1 MTESALNSADLP
13 RSAYLTHTLRRAR
26 TAAEQRSHRYVMLEH
41 LLLALLDDPDAQRAL
56 AVVNADSALLRSAM
70 SEAVNHRMA
79 TLVSPG
85 NVAPSFSYKFEL
97 VMQMAMTDAQSLGR
111 REVDGGLV
119 VIALARDTESFAGSS
134 LRRFGMDPARA
145 LGELAAV
152 AAGRSAE
159 PDRRP
164 PPPVPVARAPAAAP
178 LNQTQPRIPAS
189 APRPA
194 PVPPPRRLADAEK
207 VASASDASMED
218 MLASVREM
226 LEVEERKLS
235 KAPPPP
241 PPPPPA
247 PRQAPPQ
254 RNGHAQGAAM
264 PQPTA
269 AAPQPQQARAG
280 SGAKTLPVPVADAS
294 RRRLQNQVFAGKLVE
309 NIPRAMRVAVPEIVE
324 LRLSREETAE
334 LFEGLQGRGEAQ
346 AHDATVTRAMTVR
359 LRAPGGGFFIETLS
373 PETQW
378 IFDRPSFLGG
388 EPFGRWVWTVIP
400 NERGQHKLQVII
412 ASRNIDENGMT
423 GDIALPD
430 QVIEIRVRTNYRR
443 SFAQLFRGV
452 LLLLAGGALTE
463 GALYLA
469 RVGLQ

>member
-1 MTESALNSADLP
+1 MTESAVNSADLP

-56 AVVNADSALLRSAM
+56 AVVNTDSALLRSAM

-145 LGELAAV
+145 LRELAGLS
-152 AAGRSAE
+152 AGGSAG

-164 PPPVPVARAPAAAP
+164 PAPVPLARAPVAAP
-178 LNQTQPRIPAS
+178 SQSQPRVSAS
-189 APRPA
+189 APRPT
-194 PVPPPRRLADAEK
+194 PVPAPPRRLADAEK
-207 VASASDASMED
+207 VAAAGDASMED

-235 KAPPPP
+235 KASPPV
-241 PPPPPA
+241 PA
-247 PRQAPPQ
+247 PRQAPLQPQ
-254 RNGHAQGAAM
+254 RNGHAPGAAM
-264 PQPTA
+264 PPPVT
-269 AAPQPQQARAG
+269 AAPQQQQAR
-280 SGAKTLPVPVADAS
+280 SSNGAKSLPVPAADAS
-294 RRRLQNQVFAGKLVE
+294 RRRLQDQVFAGKLVE

-430 QVIEIRVRTNYRR
+430 QVIDIRVRTNYRR

-452 LLLLAGGALTE
+452 MLLLAGGALTE

-469 RVGLQ
+469 RFSLQ